1 MVCSRVIE
9 NNGEPLFALY
19 YCRANS
25 RFVIMAQFSR
35 GRTSR
40 TTRPTPGSS
49 SEDFWEFRNTFFSF
63 PSWICWITGFQHLPG
78 DIHECLTTRM
88 TELCRCLWYFS
99 WLSFRDH
106 VFCISSH
113 GDLEV
118 RPVATLEINELSGV
132 SLQMIG
138 FRRKPWLDFVERVFR
153 VSSYGDLDRRLFIQ
167 TCWE

>member
-1 MVCSRVIE
+1 MCSFSINVSHCSAHGWQMALRYYSSWLNIPRVVQFCCETMVCSRVIE

-113 GDLEV
+113 GDLE
-118 RPVATLEINELSGV
+118 NH
-132 SLQMIG
+132 
-138 FRRKPWLDFVERVFR
+138 
-153 VSSYGDLDRRLFIQ
+153 
-167 TCWE
+167 